1 LPVYLALRLF
11 KCPFFFIGFLHIA
24 HCCSAKEEQVHS
36 VLFWHLS
43 TLQSRGSHVF
53 GAVDFGV
60 LMGDGWYTKHGLQWE
75 GEGFCLGNPT
85 APKHSSSH
93 ARFSP
98 HTANREERFPAES
111 CTSCQPLGT
120 VTLIP
125 LLSGSKKHL
134 ALLQANYESLRFSF
148 HPQKEPTEVTWKGE
162 EAAAAT

>member
-1 LPVYLALRLF
+1 MALRLF
-11 KCPFFFIGFLHIA
+11 KCPLFFHWISA
-24 HCCSAKEEQVHS
+24 HCSLLLCKRGTSALCSLLAPQHFAEQRLTCVWCS
-36 VLFWHLS
+36 RFWSAH
-43 TLQSRGSHVF
+43 
-53 GAVDFGV
+53 
-60 LMGDGWYTKHGLQWE
+60 GDGWYTKRGHHWE
-75 GEGFCLGNPT
+75 GEAFCLGDPT